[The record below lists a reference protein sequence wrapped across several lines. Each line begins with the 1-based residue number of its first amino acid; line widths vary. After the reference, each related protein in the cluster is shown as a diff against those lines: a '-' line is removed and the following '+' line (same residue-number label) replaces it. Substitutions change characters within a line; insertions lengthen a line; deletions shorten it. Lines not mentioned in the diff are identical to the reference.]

1 MMKIFQTFF
10 AMLFALLVLVVNNN
24 NSVANAQDCDAIC
37 QQRVTEATAALAAD
51 KERADNWGWE
61 QKHAL
66 DDTWEKLRAQEGE
79 TERMRGIAQ
88 EQERLANDLR
98 GQLDAVRG
106 ELEHLKQTTA
116 HEIDIHRTKAEEAS
130 RELGSVQFALDEA
143 NDHIK
148 EMESSRISVN
158 LKGIGDDIKQYW
170 NKIIAFW
177 TGLVVKNKDED
188 L

>member
-1 MMKIFQTFF
+1 MKVFQTFF
-10 AMLFALLVLVVNNN
+10 AMLLTALLVL
-24 NSVANAQDCDAIC
+24 NSANAQDCDAIC
-37 QQRVTEATAALAAD
+37 QERVQQATAQLAAD

-79 TERMRGIAQ
+79 TERMRTIAQ
-88 EQERLANDLR
+88 EQERLANDMR
-98 GQLDAVRG
+98 GQLDAARG
-106 ELEHLKQTTA
+106 E
-116 HEIDIHRTKAEEAS
+116 IDLLRTKAEEATRS
-130 RELGSVQFALDEA
+130 LGGVQFALDEA

-148 EMESSRISVN
+148 EMESSRISIN
-158 LKGIGDDIKQYW
+158 LKGIGDDVKQYW
-170 NKIIAFW
+170 NKLIGFW